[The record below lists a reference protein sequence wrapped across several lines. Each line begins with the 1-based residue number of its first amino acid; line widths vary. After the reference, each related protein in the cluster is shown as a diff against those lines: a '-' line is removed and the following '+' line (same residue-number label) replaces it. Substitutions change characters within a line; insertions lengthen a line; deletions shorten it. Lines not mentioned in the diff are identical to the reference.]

1 MVFLHV
7 VSRKVWVSLT
17 TYHPAAQWVN
27 QQGRHALMWLE
38 DSGIEGTHLIRD
50 HDSKFPGSFDRLMD
64 TAGIQIVKSPVQAPN
79 ANAFAEAWV
88 ASVKRE
94 CLNYFWCFSLRHL
107 EHIVHRYSRFYYE
120 HRPHQRLGNRV
131 LRFPHEPLPKSQ
143 SRDGPTGRIGCRSGL
158 GGLLKHYCRC
168 AA

>member
-1 MVFLHV
+1 M
-7 VSRKVWVSLT
+7 
-17 TYHPAAQWVN
+17 
-27 QQGRHALMWLE
+27 G
-38 DSGIEGTHLIRD
+38 
-50 HDSKFPGSFDRLMD
+50 
-64 TAGIQIVKSPVQAPN
+64 TAGIRIVKSPVQAPN

-107 EHIVHRYSRFYYE
+107 EHIVHRYVGYYNE

-131 LRFPHEPLPKSQ
+131 LRFPHEPPPRLRSQ
-143 SRDGPTGRIGCRSGL
+143 PNDRPVGRIGCRSEL
-158 GGLLKHYCRC
+158 GGLLKHYYCR